1 MNRVA
6 YKALRVLRALALI
19 LSPMQS
25 VSRII
30 TGAHDKDL
38 NGMRGSAGAS
48 HRECGA

>member
-6 YKALRVLRALALI
+6 YKALRMLLALALI

-30 TGAHDKDL
+30 TVP
-38 NGMRGSAGAS
+38 MTRT
-48 HRECGA
+48 